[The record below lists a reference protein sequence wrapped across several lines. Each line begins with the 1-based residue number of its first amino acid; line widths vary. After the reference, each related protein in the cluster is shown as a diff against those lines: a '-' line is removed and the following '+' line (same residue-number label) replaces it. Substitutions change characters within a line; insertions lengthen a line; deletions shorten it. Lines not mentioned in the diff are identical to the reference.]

1 MTRSPLARWVTLPET
16 PVPALTITSQLKDKY
31 LHEVVEHAPPFTQA
45 SKDKIAGALHKLL
58 HFYAR
63 CVTKG
68 DVSAAQRQLK
78 LHQREHIAWER
89 DTVWRQMI
97 GRERRGEVDGHLE
110 SVGGTLEVQQEAEA
124 VQISTPLGRLKLKRR
139 HIWKGIAVAVFLTLL
154 RVQSVDGD
162 EANRCFAI
170 LVFATILWAT
180 EVNQPL
186 SDPEHP

>member
-1 MTRSPLARWVTLPET
+1 M
-16 PVPALTITSQLKDKY
+16 
-31 LHEVVEHAPPFTQA
+31 VEHAPPFTQA
-45 SKDKIAGALHKLL
+45 SKDKITAALHNLL
-58 HFYAR
+58 HLYAH

-97 GRERRGEVDGHLE
+97 GRERRGEVDGHPE
-110 SVGGTLEVQQEAEA
+110 SVGGTLAVQQEAKA
-124 VQISTPLGRLKLKRR
+124 VQISTPLGHLKLKRR
-139 HIWKGIAVAVFLTLL
+139 HIWQAIAFAVFLILL
-154 RVQSVDGD
+154 RVQSVNGD

-180 EVNQPL
+180 EVNRPY
-186 SDPEHP
+186 SNSEYP

>member
-1 MTRSPLARWVTLPET
+1 MTKSPLVRWV
-16 PVPALTITSQLKDKY
+16 ALLATAILIFTIASQLKDKY
-31 LHEVVEHAPPFTQA
+31 LHDVVEHAPPFTQA
-45 SKDKIAGALHKLL
+45 SKDKIAAALHKLL
-58 HFYAR
+58 HLYAR

-110 SVGGTLEVQQEAEA
+110 TVGGTLAVQQEAEA
-124 VQISTPLGRLKLKRR
+124 VQIPTPLGRLKLKRR
-139 HIWKGIAVAVFLTLL
+139 HIWKAIAFAVFLTLL

-180 EVNQPL
+180 EVNTTSL
-186 SDPEHP
+186 

>member
-1 MTRSPLARWVTLPET
+1 MTKSPFARWVTLLVT
-16 PVPALTITSQLKDKY
+16 MTLVLTTALQLKDRY
-31 LHEVVEHAPPFTQA
+31 LHEVVEHAPPFTQI
-45 SKDKIAGALHKLL
+45 SKDRIAAALHKLL
-58 HFYAR
+58 HLYAH

-97 GRERRGEVDGHLE
+97 GRERRGEVDGHLDT
-110 SVGGTLEVQQEAEA
+110 VGGTLEVQQEAKA
-124 VQISTPLGRLKLKRR
+124 VQISTPLGHLKLKRR
-139 HIWKGIAVAVFLTLL
+139 HIWQAIAFAVFLILL
-154 RVQSVDGD
+154 RVQSVNGD

-180 EVNQPL
+180 EVNRPY
-186 SDPEHP
+186 SNSEYP

>member
-1 MTRSPLARWVTLPET
+1 MTPLATAVL
-16 PVPALTITSQLKDKY
+16 VLTNPSQLKDRY
-31 LHEVVEHAPPFTQA
+31 LHDVVEHAPPFTQA
-45 SKDKIAGALHKLL
+45 SKDKIAAALHKLL
-58 HFYAR
+58 HLYAH
-63 CVTKG
+63 CVTKE

-97 GRERRGEVDGHLE
+97 GRERRGEIDGHLE
-110 SVGGTLEVQQEAEA
+110 TVGGTLADQQEAKA
-124 VQISTPLGRLKLKRR
+124 VQIPTPLGRLKLKRR
-139 HIWKGIAVAVFLTLL
+139 HIWQAIAVAVFLTLL

-180 EVNQPL
+180 EVK
-186 SDPEHP
+186 